1 MNHPDDSV
9 YDSLAE
15 AHEDGQWAFGTGFED
30 VQEEITAPV
39 PDGVDANDLAQ
50 YCLMLGDDALIMSHR
65 LAEWCTNAPE
75 LEDEVALANIA
86 LDLLGQ
92 ARLLLSRSAQVSGGG
107 TEDTLAYLRDEHEF
121 RNVRLAELPRGD
133 FAHEIVRLLVFSTWR
148 LAILTRL
155 VDSPDPVLAA
165 IAAKG
170 VKELAYHRDYAAGW
184 AVRLGDGTELSHERM
199 SAAVADVWPYVA
211 ELFEPHEIEPRAEFD
226 DVIAQVFDA
235 AGLVVPR
242 SAPAERAGRDGGHT
256 EAMAPLLAEMQSVA
270 RAHQDATW

>member
-1 MNHPDDSV
+1 MTPRALH
-9 YDSLAE
+9 
-15 AHEDGQWAFGTGFED
+15 
-30 VQEEITAPV
+30 
-39 PDGVDANDLAQ
+39 
-50 YCLMLGDDALIMSHR
+50 LGDDALVLAQR
-65 LAEWCTNAPE
+65 LSQWIRRAPE
-75 LEDEVALANIA
+75 LEEDVALANIA

-92 ARLLLSRSAQVSGGG
+92 ARLLLSRSAQVSGSG

-133 FAHEIVRLLVFSTWR
+133 FAHEIVRLFVFSTWR

-184 AVRLGDGTELSHERM
+184 AVRLGDGTDLSHERM
-199 SAAVADVWPYVA
+199 SAAVGDVWPYVA
-211 ELFEPHEIEPRAEFD
+211 ELFEPHEVELRAEFD

-235 AGLVVPR
+235 AGLVVPD
-242 SAPAERAGRDGGHT
+242 SAPGNSGRDGGHT
-256 EAMAPLLAEMQSVA
+256 ETMAALLAEMQSIA
-270 RAHQDATW
+270 RAHPDATW